1 MSKISKES
9 ISSFVEKKYG
19 PEAAAGFGKWV
30 EQNSGWNRKFKK
42 YASDYKAFAAGG
54 KSAKNLKKEDIYN
67 YLREK
72 EGESVTDAFM
82 KYSNKESLKK
92 LAKAGKGQMKGL
104 GALARKGKEAAAKY
118 MKLV

>member
-30 EQNSGWNRKFKK
+30 EQNKGWNQKFKK
-42 YASDYKAFAAGG
+42 YAHDYKAFTTSG
-54 KSAKNLKKEDIYN
+54 KSVKDLKKEDIYN
-67 YLREK
+67 YLK
-72 EGESVTDAFM
+72 KNEGESVADAFM

-92 LAKAGKGQMKGL
+92 LAKAGKGQMKDL
-104 GALARKGKEAAAKY
+104 GALAKMGKKAAAKY
-118 MKLV
+118 MKHA